1 MKKLVLLTLA
11 LTIAAC
17 SQDTKALEKKVDDNT
32 KELREIKAMIAKGG
46 GGGGGAAPARQARE
60 EAAPDAVF
68 AVDIAQNLKKNQ
80 FEGPSAALVTIVE
93 AWDFA

>member
-11 LTIAAC
+11 LTLAAC
-17 SQDTKALEKKVDDNT
+17 TQDTKGIDKKLDDMNRKIDAL
-32 KELREIKAMIAKGG
+32 IAKGG
-46 GGGGGAAPARQARE
+46 QGGQQRAPAQQRE

-68 AVDIAQNLKKNQ
+68 AVDVNQNVKKGMI
-80 FEGPSAALVTIVE
+80 EGPTTAMVTIVE